1 MRSLEPGWK
10 SAVLFKD
17 VASLIKLRS
26 SCVQATA
33 KKWFRTRKTLQQTWE
48 AWWIGW
54 IWCCAKTNESKWST
68 WILMISV
75 VPHKAAA
82 EVSKL
87 GIYGRGELLWCMDGR
102 ANPLMDR
109 KVAEALSLSL
119 SIYLANYLS
128 TYLSIYLAIYR
139 FICLSEKKLIRDLLN
154 NCKRTA
160 PEQSKSGRLL
170 E

>member
-1 MRSLEPGWK
+1 
-10 SAVLFKD
+10 
-17 VASLIKLRS
+17 
-26 SCVQATA
+26 
-33 KKWFRTRKTLQQTWE
+33 
-48 AWWIGW
+48 
-54 IWCCAKTNESKWST
+54 
-68 WILMISV
+68 
-75 VPHKAAA
+75 
-82 EVSKL
+82 
-87 GIYGRGELLWCMDGR
+87 
-102 ANPLMDR
+102 MDR

-139 FICLSEKKLIRDLLN
+139 FICLSEKKLVRDLLN